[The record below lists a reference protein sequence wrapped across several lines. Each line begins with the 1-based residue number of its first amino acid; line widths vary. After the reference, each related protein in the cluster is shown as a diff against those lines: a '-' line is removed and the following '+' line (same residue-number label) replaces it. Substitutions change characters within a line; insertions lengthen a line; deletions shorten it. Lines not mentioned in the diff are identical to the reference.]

1 LLTQEEE
8 EEEDVII
15 DLEGEVDVA
24 LLGKGGCRGRG
35 WQENGWPQVPVEI
48 AQSRQRAKLFLQSSE
63 LRLPHAPLTRRRV
76 CPHPLAQGWEAH
88 ALACGRGVGAVPIQ
102 TRGHTLWYSVYSI

>member
-1 LLTQEEE
+1 LTQEE

-35 WQENGWPQVPVEI
+35 WQENGWPQV
-48 AQSRQRAKLFLQSSE
+48 
-63 LRLPHAPLTRRRV
+63 RV
-76 CPHPLAQGWEAH
+76 
-88 ALACGRGVGAVPIQ
+88 
-102 TRGHTLWYSVYSI
+102 

>member
-1 LLTQEEE
+1 LIPEE

-35 WQENGWPQVPVEI
+35 WQENGWPQV
-48 AQSRQRAKLFLQSSE
+48 RAVKSDIFFLLLHLHKQLCSLFD
-63 LRLPHAPLTRRRV
+63 LRLVR
-76 CPHPLAQGWEAH
+76 
-88 ALACGRGVGAVPIQ
+88 
-102 TRGHTLWYSVYSI
+102 